1 MEYPLSKK
9 LPGVKLA
16 GQTVYSKALALF
28 VALSFLL
35 GLAVVSL
42 SQFVILRG
50 FRQAEE
56 REMAESVRRLGP
68 MLDQQLDDLGSRLA
82 EWKSGEELIRLGA
95 PFESAADRLS
105 RLGIEVAAVTA
116 ADGGLIE
123 SAVHPASAGWVDA
136 EVIARLAESVA
147 SAAGGENDGGLY
159 LAEGNLIEVS
169 WAPAA
174 PGFPAESIA
183 FAARELDEDM
193 LRSLGDQLSGT
204 LEFRPLTNRNLGGP
218 GTEQILTLLAG
229 ADAAVTGGGG
239 KLLGSYLVRGIDGS
253 VLGVFEL
260 LKPRWLEPQGVVAVR
275 VFLTILALAGG
286 VLFVV
291 VWLLLDRTILARI
304 RELTRQVEAAES
316 RGFLPLRLDFRGK
329 DELGALARRI
339 EELAGLLDSVQQEYR
354 AVVED
359 QTEIICRFDSQ
370 LTITFANEVFQRAFG
385 PVPATSPPPLREKI
399 PAQAF
404 DLLSRKFQ
412 RLYATSPIE
421 TFQHRVVLED
431 GGQRWLRSTLR
442 RNFHPD
448 GSCAGGQWVAADVTL
463 QVEAE
468 RGVQESERQ
477 LRQLSNRLLNLQDE
491 ERRRIA
497 RELHDSTAQSLSALE
512 MNVSLLEPMARDARS
527 RRIVSETRRIAQDCC
542 QELRNISYLLHPP
555 LLDEVGLAF
564 AIRWFA
570 DGFSERTGIGID
582 LEVDP
587 DFPRLD
593 SDVETSLFR
602 VVQEATANIYK
613 HSGADRAQI
622 TLGMR
627 EGVFLQ
633 ISDNGRGFTADAPPT
648 EASSAAAAPRI
659 GIGMAGMRERLR
671 QFEGELV
678 IDNSPQ
684 GVTISITIPARYAA
698 ARRKED
704 PHPHS

>member
-1 MEYPLSKK
+1 MENLYSKK
-9 LPGVKLA
+9 LPGIKLA
-16 GQTVYSKALALF
+16 GQTVYSKALVLF

-50 FRQAEE
+50 FREAEE
-56 REMAESVRRLGP
+56 REMSQSVRRIAPL
-68 MLDQQLDDLGSRLA
+68 LDQQLDDLASKLA
-82 EWKSGEELIRLGA
+82 EWTSSEELIRLGA
-95 PFESAADRLS
+95 PYESAAERLS
-105 RLGIEVAAVTA
+105 RLELELAAVVGA
-116 ADGGLIE
+116 NGELIT
-123 SAVHPASAGWVDA
+123 SAVDPQAANWASA
-136 EVIARLAESVA
+136 EVIARLALSVA
-147 SAAGGENDGGLY
+147 TETKTTQGKGFF
-159 LAEGNLIEVS
+159 LAQGRLVEVS

-174 PGFPAESIA
+174 PRFPAGSLA
-183 FAARELDEDM
+183 FASRTLDAAT
-193 LRSLGDQLSGT
+193 LSSLGGLLSGT
-204 LEFRPLTNRNLGGP
+204 VEFRPLTSRNLGGP
-218 GTEQILTLLAG
+218 GTEQLVTLLAG
-229 ADAAVTGGGG
+229 AEATVNGGSGT
-239 KLLGSYLVRGIDGS
+239 LLGSFLIRGIDGS

-339 EELAGLLDSVQQEYR
+339 EELAGLLDSVQQQYR

-359 QTEIICRFDSQ
+359 QTEIICRFDSRFS
-370 LTITFANEVFQRAFG
+370 ITFANEVFQRTFG
-385 PVPATSPPPLREKI
+385 VVAATSPPGLRDMLPPE
-399 PAQAF
+399 AF
-404 DLLSRKFQ
+404 DFLSRKFQ

-421 TFQHRVVLED
+421 TFQHRVVLATGE
-431 GGQRWLRSTLR
+431 QRWLRSTLR
-442 RNFHPD
+442 RNFHAD
-448 GSCAGGQWVAADVTL
+448 GTCVGGQWVAADVTL

-468 RGVQESERQ
+468 RGIQESERQ
-477 LRQLSNRLLNLQDE
+477 LRQLSGRLLHLQDE

-512 MNVSLLEPMARDARS
+512 MNVSLIEPMAHDARS
-527 RRIVSETRRIAQDCC
+527 RRIVAETRRIAQDCC

-570 DGFSERTGIGID
+570 DGFSERTGIEVL

-593 SDVETSLFR
+593 SEVETSLFR

-613 HSGADRAQI
+613 HSGADSARI
-622 TLGMR
+622 TLSMLD
-627 EGVFLQ
+627 GVFLE
-633 ISDNGRGFTADAPPT
+633 ISDNGKGFPPDST
-648 EASSAAAAPRI
+648 PSDGSTGTPPPRL

-678 IDNSPQ
+678 IDNSPK
-684 GVTISITIPARYAA
+684 GVTISIKLPARYAA
-698 ARRKED
+698 AQRKENSHID
-704 PHPHS
+704 S